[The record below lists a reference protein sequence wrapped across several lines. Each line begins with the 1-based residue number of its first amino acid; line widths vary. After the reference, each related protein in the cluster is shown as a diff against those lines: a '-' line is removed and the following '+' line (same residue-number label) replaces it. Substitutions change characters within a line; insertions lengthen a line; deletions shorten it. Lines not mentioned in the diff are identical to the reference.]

1 MLIIAIV
8 MSTKEITPDP
18 TDYPQSPST
27 EVAEILSK
35 MSSKQQTLVFQQLCE
50 SMKKPNSTEPT
61 TPQTTP
67 KKTKRI
73 LNSPDTPF
81 KGEPRTKVLLSI
93 IQS

>member
-1 MLIIAIV
+1 
-8 MSTKEITPDP
+8 MSTKEITPDR
-18 TDYPQSPST
+18 TEHPQSPST

-35 MSSKQQTLVFQQLCE
+35 MSSEQQTLVFQQLCE
-50 SMKKPNSTEPT
+50 SMKTNSTEPT

-81 KGEPRTKVLLSI
+81 KEEPRTKVLLSI